1 MPRFRSTRPRTPRAG
16 ARAASTL
23 LLAVVTSV
31 HGAVAQGGTAAD
43 DGPHLFHTKQGVV
56 AKWVRDG
63 EVESERFASGDPIV
77 LPRFAALIGERLE
90 LERHRPDE
98 PVHALPERLFVL
110 SDVEGEYDHLLRFL
124 KNNRVVDAD
133 GRWAYGKGHL
143 VTVGDM
149 VDRGTKVTETLWLL
163 YRLSREARRAGG
175 RVHFVLG
182 NHEVMVMGGDVRYA
196 APKYEAVAK
205 RLGVSVAGLFGA
217 DTEIGRWLRARNCV
231 VRIGGYVFVHAGLSP
246 AVATERFDYDAIN
259 EAMRAVLGV
268 PPDRIRNRNVLA
280 LSWGRYGPL
289 WYRGYFPRH
298 AADFGPTPTAGDVAR
313 ILEHVGGTTIVV
325 GHTKVGRVTPLFD
338 GRVIAI
344 DIPWTNPDR
353 VRALSIRGERIDV
366 VDIEGRRSP
375 FAPAP
380 QRRSR

>member
-1 MPRFRSTRPRTPRAG
+1 MMGMNTRTSTDRAG
-16 ARAASTL
+16 TAARAGL
-23 LLAVVTSV
+23 LIWLVIGLVSSWT
-31 HGAVAQGGTAAD
+31 GAQGGAVD
-43 DGPHLFHTKQGVV
+43 DGPYLFHTERGVV
-56 AKWVRDG
+56 AKWVRAG
-63 EVESERFASGDPIV
+63 QVETKRFEPGAPIE
-77 LPRFAALIGERLE
+77 LPRFRALIGARLV
-90 LERHRPDE
+90 LERHEPDAPIHE
-98 PVHALPERLFVL
+98 LPARLFVL

-124 KNNRVVDAD
+124 TKNGIVDAD

-163 YRLSREARRAGG
+163 YRLSREARAAGG

-196 APKYEAVAK
+196 APKYEAVAR
-205 RLGVSVAGLFGA
+205 RLGVSISGLLGG
-217 DTEIGRWLRARNCV
+217 DTELGRWLRARNSV

-246 AVATERFDYDAIN
+246 AVANERFDYDAIN
-259 EAMRAVLGV
+259 GAMRAVLGV
-268 PPDRIRNRNVLA
+268 PPDRIRDRAVRA

-298 AADFGPTPTAGDVAR
+298 AADFGPTPTADDVAR
-313 ILEHVGGTTIVV
+313 ILEHVGGTAIVV

-344 DIPWTNPDR
+344 DIPWTKPDR
-353 VRALSIRGERIDV
+353 VRALSIRGDRIDV

-375 FAPAP
+375 FEPAP
-380 QRRSR
+380 QRRNR